1 MSKFK
6 FKLET
11 VLKVKT
17 RIEDLRKIELGEA
30 ELKREKARLELG
42 RWQDEVEANIRIYR
56 EKFQKRIIPEEAN
69 SYHRYLTWLNRQVDL
84 ALLKLQ
90 ECQREVDNCR
100 QRLIEAAKEKKVLE
114 KLKEKAYQ
122 AYQAEQLNA
131 EIKFLDE
138 LGTGRYI
145 RDHVEGREVSGR

>member
-17 RIEDLRKIELGEA
+17 RVEDLRKIELREA
-30 ELKREKARLELG
+30 ELRREKARLELC

-56 EKFQKRIIPEEAN
+56 EKFQQRIVPEEAN
-69 SYHRYLTWLNRQVDL
+69 NYHLYLTWLNRQVDS

-90 ECQREVDNCR
+90 ECEREVNER
-100 QRLIEAAKEKKVLE
+100 RLKLIEASKEKRILE

-122 AYQAEQLNA
+122 AYQAEQLNI

-138 LGTGRYI
+138 LGTGRFI
-145 RDHVEGREVSGR
+145 RDQSREVFER

>member
-11 VLKVKT
+11 VLKVKV
-17 RIEDLRKIELGEA
+17 RIEELRKMELSKA
-30 ELKREKARLELG
+30 ESRCEEARLELC
-42 RWQDEVEANIRIYR
+42 RCQDEVEVNIRLYR
-56 EKFQKRIIPEEAN
+56 EKFKQRFDPKEAN
-69 SYHRYLTWLNRQVDL
+69 NYHQYLTWLNHQVDL

-90 ECQREVDNCR
+90 ECRKEVAECR
-100 QRLIEAAKEKKVLE
+100 QRLVEASKEKKVLE

-122 AYQAEQLNA
+122 DYLAGELDA

-145 RDHVEGREVSGR
+145 RDQVENREVHQI

>member
-1 MSKFK
+1 MGKFK

-11 VLKVKT
+11 VLKLKV
-17 RIEDLRKIELGEA
+17 RIEELRKMELSEA
-30 ELKREKARLELG
+30 ESRCEEARLELC
-42 RWQDEVEANIRIYR
+42 RCQDEVEANIQLYR
-56 EKFQKRIIPEEAN
+56 EKFQQRINPEEAN
-69 SYHRYLTWLNRQVDL
+69 NYYQYLIWLNHQVDL

-90 ECQREVDNCR
+90 ERRKKVAECR
-100 QRLIEAAKEKKVLE
+100 QRLVEASKEKKVLE

-122 AYQAEQLNA
+122 DYLAEQLNA

-145 RDHVEGREVSGR
+145 RDQVENREVHQI

>member
-1 MSKFK
+1 MNKFK

-11 VLKVKT
+11 VLKVKA
-17 RIEDLRKIELGEA
+17 RVEDLRKIELREA
-30 ELKREKARLELG
+30 ETRREKAKSELC
-42 RWQDEVEANIRIYR
+42 RCRDEVETNTRLCR

-69 SYHRYLTWLNRQVDL
+69 NYHLYLTWLNRQADL

-90 ECQREVDNCR
+90 ECEREVAERR
-100 QRLIEAAKEKKVLE
+100 QRLIEASKEKKILE

-122 AYQAEQLNA
+122 AFQAEQLSA

-138 LGTGRYI
+138 LGTGRFI
-145 RDHVEGREVSGR
+145 RDQVESREVHGR

>member
-1 MSKFK
+1 MNKFK

-17 RIEDLRKIELGEA
+17 RIEDLRKIELVEA
-30 ELKREKARLELG
+30 ELRREKVRLELC
-42 RWQDEVEANIRIYR
+42 RWQEEVEVNIRLYR
-56 EKFQKRIIPEEAN
+56 EKFQQRINPEEAN
-69 SYHRYLTWLNRQVDL
+69 NYHRYLTWLNRQVDL
-84 ALLKLQ
+84 VMLKLQ
-90 ECQREVDNCR
+90 ECEREVAVCR
-100 QRLIEAAKEKKVLE
+100 QRLIEASKEKKILE

-145 RDHVEGREVSGR
+145 RDQVERQEVHGR

>member
-1 MSKFK
+1 MTKFK

-17 RIEDLRKIELGEA
+17 RVEELRKIELREA
-30 ELKREKARLELG
+30 ELRREKARLELC
-42 RWQDEVEANIRIYR
+42 RWQDEVEDHLRLYR
-56 EKFQKRIIPEEAN
+56 EKFQKRIQPAEAN
-69 SYHRYLTWLNRQVDL
+69 NYHLYLLWLNRQVDL
-84 ALLKLQ
+84 ALLALDQ
-90 ECQREVDNCR
+90 CEREVAERR
-100 QRLIEAAKEKKVLE
+100 QRLIEASKEKKILE

-122 AYQAEQLNA
+122 AYQAEQLNQ

-145 RDHVEGREVSGR
+145 RDQVANQEVHGR

>member
-11 VLKVKT
+11 VLKVKV
-17 RIEDLRKIELGEA
+17 RIEELRKMELSEA
-30 ELKREKARLELG
+30 EFRCEQARLELC
-42 RWQDEVEANIRIYR
+42 RWQDEVEVNIGLYR
-56 EKFQKRIIPEEAN
+56 EKFQQRINPEEAN
-69 SYHRYLTWLNRQVDL
+69 NYHQYLTWLNHQVDL
-84 ALLKLQ
+84 ALIKLQ
-90 ECQREVDNCR
+90 ERRKEVDQCR
-100 QRLIEAAKEKKVLE
+100 QRLIEASKEKKVLE

-122 AYQAEQLNA
+122 DYLAEQLNA

-145 RDHVEGREVSGR
+145 RDQVENREVHQI

>member
-11 VLKVKT
+11 VLKIKT

-30 ELKREKARLELG
+30 EHKREKARLELC
-42 RWQDEVEANIRIYR
+42 RCQDEVEANIRIYR
-56 EKFQKRIIPEEAN
+56 EKFQKKIIPEEAN

-84 ALLKLQ
+84 ALLRLQ

-100 QRLIEAAKEKKVLE
+100 QRLIEASKEKKVLE

-122 AYQAEQLNA
+122 DYQAEQLNA

-145 RDHVEGREVSGR
+145 RDQVEGREVSGR

>member
-11 VLKVKT
+11 VLKIKI
-17 RIEDLRKIELGEA
+17 RIEDLRKIELREA
-30 ELKREKARLELG
+30 ELRSEKARIELC
-42 RWQDEVEANIRIYR
+42 RWQDEVEANIRFYR
-56 EKFQKRIIPEEAN
+56 EKFQLRFIPEEAN
-69 SYHRYLTWLNRQVDL
+69 DYHRYLIWLNRQVDL
-84 ALLKLQ
+84 AMLKLQ
-90 ECQREVDNCR
+90 ECQREVAQCR
-100 QRLIEAAKEKKVLE
+100 QRLIEASKEKKVLE
-114 KLKEKAYQ
+114 KLKEKAYR

-145 RDHVEGREVSGR
+145 RDKIG